1 MAAHLRHIAMAST
14 LALACT
20 LPQAQTAPAPAGATR
35 TVITSSEQLPRRT
48 VTLARLP
55 SEYLAGPREQLLP
68 LAAQLEANLRG
79 DLERPGPIFGSGTSA
94 DATEEEAPEDPNA
107 PVPIEPDNR

>member
-1 MAAHLRHIAMAST
+1 MKLRT
-14 LALACT
+14 LIL
-20 LPQAQTAPAPAGATR
+20 LGGAGL
-35 TVITSSEQLPRRT
+35 V
-48 VTLARLP
+48 
-55 SEYLAGPREQLLP
+55 LAGCG
-68 LAAQLEANLRG
+68 LRG

>member
-1 MAAHLRHIAMAST
+1 MRFRT
-14 LALACT
+14 AL
-20 LPQAQTAPAPAGATR
+20 
-35 TVITSSEQLPRRT
+35 
-48 VTLARLP
+48 
-55 SEYLAGPREQLLP
+55 LLGGSALM
-68 LAAQLEANLRG
+68 LAACGLRG